1 MEIVVR
7 DIAFPQ
13 WDDGGGCP
21 VSVEPWGAAAIPA
34 TTDQTFPGQWS
45 TRHQFLVAMSAIRRI
60 GGDRWMKHPSTRFSH
75 RIERERITTLNLSR
89 CGTLRGVTAAIL
101 TSS

>member
-1 MEIVVR
+1 M
-7 DIAFPQ
+7 
-13 WDDGGGCP
+13 DDGGGCP

-45 TRHQFLVAMSAIRRI
+45 TRHQFLVAMSAIRRR
-60 GGDRWMKHPSTRFSH
+60 GGQMEGTPFHQIFSSN
-75 RIERERITTLNLSR
+75 RERERRTILNLSR